1 LTTVALKNIF
11 RRIFL
16 HKYLIFVV
24 ISMNQKICHYSNISC
39 LSAFLWTYHNFNSK
53 FFIIKLLN
61 LFKWFKNM
69 FRFKRAFALKIKHF
83 DIRCK
88 LYRIEKEKEPLFR
101 STNFKNFKSFPLSTK
116 MREKKSTLIMK
127 WMKYPRTL
135 IYNLR
140 FNVHDVETVYNLV
153 ISR

>member
-1 LTTVALKNIF
+1 LTNVALKNIF

-24 ISMNQKICHYSNISC
+24 ISMNHKIYHYSNTSC

-53 FFIIKLLN
+53 FSIIKLLN

-101 STNFKNFKSFPLSTK
+101 STNFKNFKSFPL
-116 MREKKSTLIMK
+116 
-127 WMKYPRTL
+127 
-135 IYNLR
+135 
-140 FNVHDVETVYNLV
+140 
-153 ISR
+153 IS